1 MTASHPLDR
10 PVWNALTS
18 RQGDCALG
26 AGAARRFAPD
36 YGPLTGARDASP
48 ESQVALAALPCDE
61 TGLWLLEAQAVAA
74 PPGMVVSHSADCVQ
88 MVAGG
93 PVAAPDPAF
102 AFAFVDLTEADAAE
116 MLALATLTRPGP
128 FAART
133 GRLGA
138 FIGVK
143 QDGVLIAMAGERMRP
158 VGFTEISGVC
168 THPDH
173 RGKGLAGALIRVG
186 MARIKARGE
195 TPFLHSY
202 ASNSAAIGLYE
213 SLGFR
218 VRQAAVLTVLA
229 RAG

>member
-1 MTASHPLDR
+1 MTATHPLDR

-18 RQGDCALG
+18 RQADCALG
-26 AGAARRFAPD
+26 EGLARRFAPQ

-48 ESQVALAALPCDE
+48 ESQAALAALPDAPD
-61 TGLWLLEAQAVAA
+61 GLWLLEAQAVAA
-74 PPGMVVSHSADCVQ
+74 PAGMAVAHSADCVQ
-88 MVAGG
+88 MIADG

-102 AFAFVDLTEADAAE
+102 AFIDLTEDDAAE

-128 FAART
+128 FAERT

-168 THPDH
+168 TLPEH

-186 MARIKARGE
+186 MARIRARGE
-195 TPFLHSY
+195 VPFLHSY

-218 VRQAAVLTVLA
+218 VRQAAVLTVLTK
-229 RAG
+229 AG

>member
-18 RQGDCALG
+18 RQSDCAVG
-26 AGAARRFAPD
+26 EGFARRFAPD

-48 ESQVALAALPCDE
+48 EAQAALAALPCDE
-61 TGLWLLEAQAVAA
+61 TGLWLLEAEAVAP
-74 PPGMVVSHSADCVQ
+74 PPGMFVSHSADCVQ
-88 MVAGG
+88 MVADG
-93 PVAAPDPAF
+93 PVAAPDPAI
-102 AFAFVDLTEADAAE
+102 AFVDLTGDDAAE

-158 VGFTEISGVC
+158 VGYTEISGVC
-168 THPDH
+168 TLPDH

-186 MARIKARGE
+186 LARIRARGE
-195 TPFLHSY
+195 IPFLHSY
-202 ASNSAAIGLYE
+202 TSNSAAIGLYE

-218 VRQAAVLTVLA
+218 VRQAAVLTVMT

>member
-10 PVWNALTS
+10 PVWNALTG
-18 RQGDCALG
+18 RQADCALG
-26 AGAARRFAPD
+26 GGAARRFARD

-48 ESQVALAALPCDE
+48 ESQAALAALPCDE
-61 TGLWLLEAQAVAA
+61 TGLWTLEAEAVAP

-88 MVAGG
+88 MVADGA
-93 PVAAPDPAF
+93 VAPDPN
-102 AFAFVDLTEADAAE
+102 FAFVDLGEADAAE

-128 FAART
+128 FAERT

-168 THPDH
+168 TLPEH

-186 MARIKARGE
+186 LARIKARGE
-195 TPFLHSY
+195 IPFLHSY

-218 VRQAAVLTVLA
+218 VRQAAVLTVLM

>member
-1 MTASHPLDR
+1 MTATHPLDR

-18 RQGDCALG
+18 RQSDCALG
-26 AGAARRFAPD
+26 DGAARRFAPQ

-48 ESQVALAALPCDE
+48 ESQAALAALPDAPD
-61 TGLWLLEAQAVAA
+61 GLWLLEAEAVAA
-74 PPGMVVSHSADCVQ
+74 PDGMAVTHSADCVQ
-88 MVAGG
+88 MIADGAVS
-93 PVAAPDPAF
+93 APDPDF
-102 AFAFVDLTEADAAE
+102 VFVDLGEADAAE

-128 FAART
+128 FAERT

-168 THPDH
+168 TLPDH

-195 TPFLHSY
+195 VPFLHSY

-218 VRQAAVLTVLA
+218 VRQAAILTVLA

>member
-18 RQGDCALG
+18 RQSDCALG
-26 AGAARRFAPD
+26 DGAARRFAPD

-48 ESQVALAALPCDE
+48 ESQAALARLPCDE
-61 TGLWLLEAQAVAA
+61 TGLWLLEAEAVAP

-88 MVAGG
+88 MVADG
-93 PVAAPDPAF
+93 PVAPPEPD
-102 AFAFVDLTEADAAE
+102 FAFVDLGEADAAE

-128 FAART
+128 FAQRT

-158 VGFTEISGVC
+158 VGYTEISGVC
-168 THPDH
+168 TLPDH

-195 TPFLHSY
+195 IPFLHSY
-202 ASNSAAIGLYE
+202 ASNGAAIGLYE
-213 SLGFR
+213 SLGIR
-218 VRQAAVLTVLA
+218 VRQAAVLTVLTK
-229 RAG
+229 AG

>member
-1 MTASHPLDR
+1 MSAKHPLDR
-10 PVWNALTS
+10 PVWNTLTS
-18 RQGDCALG
+18 RQADCALG

-36 YGPLTGARDASP
+36 YGPLTGARDDSTD
-48 ESQVALAALPCDE
+48 SQAALAALPCDE
-61 TGLWLLEAQAVAA
+61 IGLWTLEAQAVAA

-88 MVAGG
+88 MVADGA
-93 PVAAPDPAF
+93 VAAPDPD
-102 AFAFVDLTEADAAE
+102 FAFVELGEADAAE

-128 FAART
+128 FAERT

-138 FIGVK
+138 FIGLK
-143 QDGVLIAMAGERMRP
+143 KDGVLIAMAGERMRP

-168 THPDH
+168 TLPDH

-186 MARIKARGE
+186 MARIRARSE
-195 TPFLHSY
+195 VPFLHSY
-202 ASNSAAIGLYE
+202 ASNDAAIGLYE

>member
-18 RQGDCALG
+18 RQSDCALG
-26 AGAARRFAPD
+26 EGAARRFAPQ

-48 ESQVALAALPCDE
+48 ESQAALAQLPDAPD
-61 TGLWLLEAQAVAA
+61 GLWLLEAQAVAA
-74 PPGMVVSHSADCVQ
+74 PAGMAVTHSADCVQ
-88 MVAGG
+88 MIADG
-93 PVAAPDPAF
+93 PVAAPDPDF
-102 AFAFVDLTEADAAE
+102 SFVDLTEEDAAE

-128 FAART
+128 FAERT

-168 THPDH
+168 TLPDH

-195 TPFLHSY
+195 IPFLHSY

-218 VRQAAVLTVLA
+218 VRQAAVLTVLM
-229 RAG
+229 RAE

>member
-18 RQGDCALG
+18 RQTDCAIG
-26 AGAARRFAPD
+26 DGAARRFAPD
-36 YGPLTGARDASP
+36 YGPLAGARDASP
-48 ESQVALAALPCDE
+48 EAQAALAALTCDE
-61 TGLWLLEAQAVAA
+61 TGLWLLEAEAVAP

-88 MVAGG
+88 MVADG
-93 PVAAPDPAF
+93 PVASPDPDF
-102 AFAFVDLTEADAAE
+102 SFIDLTEADAEE

-158 VGFTEISGVC
+158 VGYTEISGVC
-168 THPDH
+168 TLPDH

-186 MARIKARGE
+186 VARIRARGE
-195 TPFLHSY
+195 IPFLHSY
-202 ASNSAAIGLYE
+202 ASNSGAIGLYE

>member
-1 MTASHPLDR
+1 MTTSHPLDR
-10 PVWNALTS
+10 PIWSTLTS
-18 RQGDCALG
+18 RQADCALG
-26 AGAARRFAPD
+26 GGAARRFAPD
-36 YGPLTGARDASP
+36 YGPLAGARDASP
-48 ESQVALAALPCDE
+48 ESQAALAALPCDE
-61 TGLWLLEAQAVAA
+61 TGLWMLEAEAVAA
-74 PPGMVVSHSADCVQ
+74 PEGMVVTHSADCVQ
-88 MVAGG
+88 MIADG
-93 PVAAPDPAF
+93 PAAAPDPAF
-102 AFAFVDLTEADAAE
+102 AFVELGEADADA

-168 THPDH
+168 TLPDR

-186 MARIKARGE
+186 LARIKARGE

-213 SLGFR
+213 RLGFR
-218 VRQAAVLTVLA
+218 VRQAAVLTVLM

>member
-1 MTASHPLDR
+1 VTASHLLDR

-18 RQGDCALG
+18 RQSDRALG
-26 AGAARRFAPD
+26 EGPARRFAPQ
-36 YGPLTGARDASP
+36 YGPLTGAADASA
-48 ESQVALAALPCDE
+48 ESLAALARLPDAPD
-61 TGLWLLEAQAVAA
+61 GLWLLEAQAVPA
-74 PPGMVVSHSADCVQ
+74 PGGMAVTNSADCVQ
-88 MVAGG
+88 MIADGE
-93 PVAAPDPAF
+93 VAAPDPG
-102 AFAFVDLTEADAAE
+102 FAFVDLTEDDAAE

-128 FAART
+128 FAGKT
-133 GRLGA
+133 HQLGA

-195 TPFLHSY
+195 VPFLHSY
-202 ASNSAAIGLYE
+202 ASNAAAIGLYE

-218 VRQAAVLTVLA
+218 VRQAAILTVLA

>member
-1 MTASHPLDR
+1 MTTDHLLDR
-10 PVWNALTS
+10 PIWNALST
-18 RQGDCALG
+18 RQRDRALG
-26 AGAARRFAPD
+26 EAPALRFAPA
-36 YGPLTGARDASP
+36 YGPLTGAPDHSP
-48 ESQVALAALPCDE
+48 ESLAALARLPDAPD
-61 TGLWLLEAQAVAA
+61 GLWLLESRAVPA
-74 PPGMVVSHSADCVQ
+74 PPGMAVTNSAECVQ
-88 MVAGG
+88 MIADG

-102 AFAFVDLTEADAAE
+102 AFVDLTEDDAPE

-128 FAART
+128 FAEAT
-133 GRLGA
+133 HRLGA

-173 RGKGLAGALIRVG
+173 RGKGLAGALIKVG
-186 MARIKARGE
+186 LQRIKARGE
-195 TPFLHSY
+195 TAFLHSY
-202 ASNSAAIGLYE
+202 ASNAAAIGLYE

-218 VRQAAVLTVLA
+218 VRQVAILTVLT

>member
-18 RQGDCALG
+18 RQTDCALG
-26 AGAARRFAPD
+26 EGLARRFAPQ
-36 YGPLTGARDASP
+36 YGPLTGAHDASP
-48 ESQVALAALPCDE
+48 ESQAALAALPDAPD
-61 TGLWLLEAQAVAA
+61 GLWLLEAQPVAA
-74 PPGMVVSHSADCVQ
+74 PEGMVVTHSADCVQ
-88 MVAGG
+88 MVADG
-93 PVAAPDPAF
+93 PVAAPDPD
-102 AFAFVDLTEADAAE
+102 FAFVDLTEADAEE

-158 VGFTEISGVC
+158 VGYTEISGVC
-168 THPDH
+168 TLPDH
-173 RGKGLAGALIRVG
+173 RGKGVAGALISVG

-195 TPFLHSY
+195 IPFLHSY
-202 ASNSAAIGLYE
+202 TSNSAAIGLYE

>member
-1 MTASHPLDR
+1 MPASHPLDR

-18 RQGDCALG
+18 RQADCALG
-26 AGAARRFAPD
+26 EGLARRFAPD

-48 ESQVALAALPCDE
+48 ESQAALAALPCDE

-88 MVAGG
+88 MVADG
-93 PVAAPDPAF
+93 PAAAPDPGF
-102 AFAFVDLTEADAAE
+102 SFVDLTEDDAAE

-158 VGFTEISGVC
+158 IGFTEISGVC
-168 THPDH
+168 TLPEH
-173 RGKGLAGALIRVG
+173 RGKGLAGALIKVG

-195 TPFLHSY
+195 VPFLHSY
-202 ASNSAAIGLYE
+202 TSNSAAIGLYE

-229 RAG
+229 RTG